1 MRHDKTFI
9 IENAELTFLNF
20 EGREGKFNKE
30 GERGFAVF
38 LPEDIAAQME
48 EDGWNIKSLESRE
61 EGGPARPL
69 INVGVRFDV
78 YPPRIIL
85 LTSETRTQ
93 LDEKSCEIL
102 DWADIRMVDLI
113 GRAYEYN
120 VGGKTGLKAYLQSM
134 FVTIEEDPLERKYGI
149 IENPPVNYG

>member
-1 MRHDKTFI
+1 MRHEKTFM

-20 EGREGKFNKE
+20 EGRAGKFNEK

-38 LPEDIAAQME
+38 LPEDVARQME
-48 EDGWNIKSLESRE
+48 DDGWNIKTLDSRE
-61 EGGPARPL
+61 EGEPPRSI

-78 YPPRIIL
+78 YPPRIVL
-85 LTSETRTQ
+85 LTSESRTQ

-113 GRAYEYN
+113 ARGYDYNFAGRQ
-120 VGGKTGLKAYLQSM
+120 GLKAYLQSM
-134 FVTIEEDPLERKYGI
+134 FVTIEEDPLERKYGV